1 MSFHKLMTRIIV
13 SVCMLLGLSV
23 ASHAQLTEGTIAVT
37 VKDSSGAAVP
47 NAKVTIKDLGT
58 GSEVEEVTDNIGY
71 ARVPHLAPGTY
82 QMRVSANGFKTMV
95 SDNIVVSVNVVN
107 SLTVVLQIGSV
118 TETIE
123 VNTNAPLVQTEEGRL
138 SSTLS
143 TREVTDLPL
152 NGRDVFQL
160 ITLEPGVTA
169 TNAPVVSN
177 VSSPTSST
185 TFDDGFIANGSTPRG
200 NNFILDGN
208 SNNNEWL
215 GGTPL
220 IFPSLDAV
228 QEVQVQTLN
237 FSAEYGRNDGAIV
250 NVVTKSGSNNF
261 HGSAFYSGRNTALN
275 ARNFFDFVSKTPLQQ
290 NQFGGSVGG
299 PVVKDKTFFFV
310 DYEGSR
316 LKDGAPALF
325 TTETPEFRNF
335 VIANLPNNFA
345 AQFYKDFPGP
355 ACLPGTEIS
364 TGSILPAIDG
374 PLAVGPPDPNL
385 PDQCIGSA
393 SQLEPNNADQFTA
406 RLDQHLGSRD
416 QFYGRWISTWANG
429 DVAREELGGA
439 NVRGFTSPQTG
450 FFADLSL
457 GWTHEFSSTTL
468 NDVRFAYSR
477 NNGDLGFGMAAGTQ
491 TAQTLKADGLTPE
504 QFGTLFFDEGVIPIG
519 GEIFQPRTFVFNTF
533 AVNDIFT
540 HIMGRHSLKA
550 GFEFRRV
557 QENSDYGLLANPFY
571 EFNSKFNFANDEPY
585 LISATVSREP
595 GATFGQFTDSPR
607 HYRWNQWAAFI
618 QDDWKV
624 TAHLTVNLGL
634 RYSIFGTPSEVNGL
648 QNNIILGAGDSLPAA
663 MTTATV
669 GRVKQLWS
677 TDLNDFAPR
686 IGIAW
691 DPFGHGTTAIRAGG
705 GIAYNEPFSNL
716 WSNGSRF
723 DPPNSAR
730 AVDDPVF
737 FHGTSVNYTF
747 PFQPSPDFAGPS
759 LPNGGLQGLDPNFPL
774 NINLYGTD
782 PNLRSAYAE
791 QWFFGIQHQFFRDY
805 GFTINYVGTHG
816 VGNYTREDYNRF
828 DGDIC
833 MVAFSNCDFT
843 INRLNP
849 GWNNEFY
856 TSNEGN
862 SIYHGMNVQLRKNY
876 SHGFLW
882 TINYT
887 YGKVLDNVT
896 EGNLGDYFNV
906 NTYSALYTGVADIE
920 RPKLDRG
927 PSEFDVRH
935 RLTLAAVWDLPSPK
949 EGVMKQVLGG
959 WKLNPLVALQ
969 SGRPFDV
976 DCGLAW
982 FQGCDF
988 NMDGIQY
995 DRPNAPANL
1004 KTSGFNNQQFV
1015 SGVFGS
1021 PLLTFSGPGPTRM
1034 SQAISVFCPNG
1045 IVPFYDDTPCVPVA
1059 QDGTL
1064 SRNAFRG
1071 PGYASV
1077 DLGVFKDFPI
1087 REALKVQ
1094 FRAEFF
1100 NLFNRVNLFN
1110 PIGDMGSPQ
1119 FGQSAAA
1126 FPARE
1131 IQLGLRIVF

>member
-1 MSFHKLMTRIIV
+1 MSYRNLIV
-13 SVCMLLGLSV
+13 KFVLSMCLLLGLS
-23 ASHAQLTEGTIAVT
+23 AALSAQLTEGTIAVT

-47 NAKVTIKDLGT
+47 SATVKLTDLGT

-71 ARVPHLAPGTY
+71 ARIPHLAPGTY
-82 QMRVSANGFKTMV
+82 RMNVNAKGFKSLV
-95 SDNIVVSVNVVN
+95 SDNLVVSVNVVN

-138 SSTLS
+138 ANTLT

-152 NGRDVFQL
+152 NGRDVYQL

-220 IFPSLDAV
+220 IFPSLDAI

-250 NVVTKSGSNNF
+250 NVITKSGTNKF
-261 HGSAFYSGRNTALN
+261 HGDAFYTGRNTALN

-290 NQFGGSVGG
+290 NQFGASIGG
-299 PVVKDKTFFFV
+299 PIIKDKTFFFAN
-310 DYEGSR
+310 YEGSR

-325 TTETPEFRNF
+325 TAETPEFRNF
-335 VIANLPNNFA
+335 VIANFPNNFA
-345 AQFYKDFPGP
+345 AQFYKDFPAP
-355 ACLPGTEIS
+355 PCLPGTEIS
-364 TGSILPAIDG
+364 TGSILPVGDG
-374 PLAVGPPDPNL
+374 PLAVGPPDPNV
-385 PDQCIGSA
+385 PDQCTAAA
-393 SQLEPNNADQFTA
+393 SQLEPNNADQYTI
-406 RLDQHLGSRD
+406 RIDQHLTSRD
-416 QFYGRWISTWANG
+416 QLYGRWIATSANG
-429 DVAREELGGA
+429 DVGREELSGG
-439 NVRGFTSPQTG
+439 NIRGFTSPQTG

-457 GWTHEFSSTTL
+457 GYTHEFSSTTL
-468 NDVRFAYSR
+468 NDLRFAYSR
-477 NNGDLGFGMAAGTQ
+477 NNSNLGFGMNPGTI
-491 TAQTLKADGLTPE
+491 TAQTLKADGLSLE
-504 QFGTLFFDEGVIPIG
+504 DFGTLFFDDGPVNIG
-519 GEIFQPRTFVFNTF
+519 GEIFQPRHFVFNTF
-533 AVNDIFT
+533 AANDILT
-540 HIMGRHSLKA
+540 HIAGRHSLKF
-550 GFEFRRV
+550 GFEVRRV

-571 EFNSKFNFANDEPY
+571 EFNSKFNFANDDPY

-595 GATFGQFTDSPR
+595 GPTFGDFTDSPR
-607 HYRWNQWAAFI
+607 HFRWTQWAAFV
-618 QDDWKV
+618 QDDWKI
-624 TAHLTVNLGL
+624 TSRLTVNLGL

-648 QNNIILGAGDSLPAA
+648 QNNIILGQGDSLPAA

-669 GRVKQLWS
+669 GRVKQLWA
-677 TDLNDFAPR
+677 TNKHDFAPR
-686 IGIAW
+686 VGIAW
-691 DPFGHGTTAIRAGG
+691 DPFGHGTTAIRAGF

-730 AVDDPVF
+730 AVEDPVF
-737 FHGTSVNYTF
+737 GFGTNINYTF
-747 PFQPSPDFAGPS
+747 PFQPSPDFQGPA
-759 LPNGGLQGLDPNFPL
+759 LANGGIQGL

-782 PNLRSAYAE
+782 PKLKSAYAE

-828 DGDIC
+828 DGDVC
-833 MVAFSNCDFT
+833 QDPATNCDFT

-849 GWNNEFY
+849 GWNNEYY

-876 SHGFLW
+876 SHGFMW

-906 NTYSALYTGVADIE
+906 NAYSALYTGVADISKP
-920 RPKLDRG
+920 RLDRG

-935 RLTLAAVWDLPSPK
+935 RFTLSGVWDVPGPK
-949 EGVMKQVLGG
+949 EGVLKQVLGG
-959 WKLNPLVALQ
+959 WKVNPLLALQ

-995 DRPNAPANL
+995 DRPDAPANL

-1021 PLLTFSGPGPTRM
+1021 P
-1034 SQAISVFCPNG
+1034 SQVRTAISLASPAINVFCPGG
-1045 IVPFYDDTPCVPVA
+1045 IVPFFDGTPCVPVA

-1077 DLGVFKDFPI
+1077 DLGVFKDI
-1087 REALKVQ
+1087 SVYESLKLQ
-1094 FRAEFF
+1094 FRFEAF
-1100 NLFNRVNLFN
+1100 NLFNRVNLYN
-1110 PIGDMGSPQ
+1110 PIGDLGSPQ
-1119 FGQSAAA
+1119 FGQSPAA

-1131 IQLGLRIVF
+1131 IQLGLKVIF

>member
-1 MSFHKLMTRIIV
+1 MSYLKPFTKIALSLFI
-13 SVCMLLGLSV
+13 LLGMGAALS
-23 ASHAQLTEGTIAVT
+23 AQLTEGTIAVT

-47 NAKVTIKDLGT
+47 QAKVTIKDPAT
-58 GSEVEEVTDNIGY
+58 GREMSEITDDIGY
-71 ARVPHLAPGTY
+71 ARVPHLAPGNY
-82 QMRVSANGFKTMV
+82 QIRVEAKGFKTV
-95 SDNIVVSVNVVN
+95 ASENLVVSVNVVN
-107 SLTVVLQIGSV
+107 SLTVELQIGSV
-118 TETIE
+118 SETIE

-138 SSTLS
+138 ANTLS

-169 TNAPVVSN
+169 TKAPVVSN

-250 NVVTKSGSNNF
+250 NVITKGGTNNF
-261 HGSAFYSGRNTALN
+261 HGDAFYSGRNTALN
-275 ARNFFDFVSKTPLQQ
+275 ARNFFDQVSKTPLQQ
-290 NQFGGSVGG
+290 NQFGGSLGG
-299 PVVKDKTFFFV
+299 PVFKDKTFFFIN
-310 DYEGSR
+310 YEGSR
-316 LKDGAPALF
+316 LKDGAPALV

-335 VIANLPNNFA
+335 VIANLPTNFSA
-345 AQFYKDFPGP
+345 IFYQDFPGP

-364 TGSILPAIDG
+364 TGSILPKSDG
-374 PLAVGPPDPNL
+374 PLAVGPPDPNV
-385 PDQCIGSA
+385 PDQCIGAA
-393 SQLEPNNADQFTA
+393 SQLEPNQADQYTV
-406 RLDQHLGSRD
+406 RLDQRFGSRD
-416 QFYGRWISTWANG
+416 QIYGRWVATLASG

-439 NVRGFTSPQTG
+439 NIRGFTSPQTG

-457 GWTHEFSSTTL
+457 GYTHEFSSGTL
-468 NDVRFAYSR
+468 NDLRFAYSR
-477 NNGDLGFGMAAGTQ
+477 NDGDLSFGMPPDSQSAALLQAAGLSTD
-491 TAQTLKADGLTPE
+491 K
-504 QFGTLFFDEGVIPIG
+504 FGTLFFDDGPLQMG

-540 HIMGRHSLKA
+540 HLVGRHTLKA

-557 QENSDYGLLANPFY
+557 QENSNYSLLSNPFY
-571 EFNSKFNFANDEPY
+571 EFNSKFNFANDDPY
-585 LISATVSREP
+585 LVSATVSRAND
-595 GATFGQFTDSPR
+595 ATFGNFTDSPR
-607 HYRWNQWAAFI
+607 HFRWSQWAAFI
-618 QDDWKV
+618 QDDWKI
-624 TAHLTVNLGL
+624 TSRLTVNLGL
-634 RYSIFGTPSEVNGL
+634 RYSIFGTPSEIHGL
-648 QNNIILGAGDSLPAA
+648 QNNIILGPGNSLPEA

-669 GRVKQLWS
+669 GRVKELWS
-677 TDLNDFAPR
+677 TDKNDFAPR

-691 DPFGHGTTAIRAGG
+691 DPFGHGTTAIRAGA

-737 FHGTSVNYTF
+737 GHGTTINYTF
-747 PFQPSPDFAGPS
+747 PFQPSVDFAGPG
-759 LPNGGLQGLDPNFPL
+759 LPNGGIGGIDPAAPL
-774 NINLYGTD
+774 VINLYGTD
-782 PNLRSAYAE
+782 PKLRSAYAE
-791 QWFFGIQHQFFRDY
+791 QWFFGVQHQFFRDY

-833 MVAFSNCDFT
+833 QVAFSDCDFAIT
-843 INRLNP
+843 RLNP

-862 SIYHGMNVQLRKNY
+862 SIYHGLNVQLRKNY

-882 TINYT
+882 TANYT

-906 NTYSALYTGVADIE
+906 NGYAALYTGVSDISKP
-920 RPKLDRG
+920 RLDRG

-935 RLTLAAVWDLPSPK
+935 RFTLAGVWDLPGPK
-949 EGVMKQVLGG
+949 EGVLKQVLGG
-959 WKLNPLVALQ
+959 WKINPLLALQ

-1015 SGVFGS
+1015 SGVFGN
-1021 PLLTFSGPGPTRM
+1021 PTLTFSGIGPTR
-1034 SQAISVFCPNG
+1034 SSTAISVFCPNG
-1045 IVPFYDDTPCVPVA
+1045 IVPFFDDTPCVPVP

-1077 DLGVFKDFPI
+1077 DLGVFKDFAI
-1087 REALKVQ
+1087 RESLKVQ
-1094 FRAEFF
+1094 FRAEAF

-1119 FGQSAAA
+1119 FGQSTAA

-1131 IQLGLRIVF
+1131 IQLGLKILF

>member
-1 MSFHKLMTRIIV
+1 MSYRKLMTRIIV
-13 SVCMLLGLSV
+13 SVFMLLGLSV
-23 ASHAQLTEGTIAVT
+23 TLHAQLTEGTIAVT
-37 VKDSSGAAVP
+37 VKDASGAAVP

-95 SDNIVVSVNVVN
+95 SDNLVVSVNVVN
-107 SLTVVLQIGSV
+107 SLTVALQIGSV

-138 SSTLS
+138 ANTLS

-160 ITLEPGVTA
+160 VTLEPGVTA

-250 NVVTKSGSNNF
+250 NVITRSGTNNF
-261 HGSAFYSGRNTALN
+261 HGDAFYSGRNTALN
-275 ARNFFDFVSKTPLQQ
+275 ARNFFDAVSKTPLQQ

-299 PVVKDKTFFFV
+299 PIFKDKTFFFV

-316 LKDGAPALF
+316 LKDGAPALV
-325 TTETPEFRNF
+325 TTETPEFRAS
-335 VIANLPNNFA
+335 VIANFPTSLA
-345 AQFYKDFPGP
+345 AQFYQDFPGP

-364 TGSILPAIDG
+364 TGSVAPKIDG

-385 PDQCIGSA
+385 PDQCVGAA
-393 SQLEPNNADQFTA
+393 SQLEPNQADQYTI
-406 RLDQHLGSRD
+406 RVDQHLGSRD
-416 QFYGRWISTWANG
+416 QFYGRWIATSASG
-429 DVAREELGGA
+429 DVAREELSGA
-439 NVRGFTSPQTG
+439 NIRGFTSPQTG

-457 GWTHEFSSTTL
+457 GYTHEFSSSTL
-468 NDVRFAYSR
+468 NDFRFAFSR
-477 NNGDLGFGMAAGTQ
+477 NDGDLGFGMSPNTQ
-491 TAQTLKADGLTPE
+491 TAATLKAAGLSLE
-504 QFGTLFFDEGVIPIG
+504 KFGTLFFDDGVIPMG
-519 GEIFQPRTFVFNTF
+519 GEIFQPRHFVFNTF
-533 AVNDIFT
+533 AVNDILT
-540 HIMGRHSLKA
+540 HIAGRHSLKF

-571 EFNSKFNFANDEPY
+571 EFNSKFNFANDDPY
-585 LISATVSREP
+585 LISATISRASD
-595 GATFGQFTDSPR
+595 ATFGQFTDSPR
-607 HYRWNQWAAFI
+607 HFRWSQWAAFL
-618 QDDWKV
+618 QDDWKI
-624 TAHLTVNLGL
+624 TSRLTVNLGL
-634 RYSIFGTPSEVNGL
+634 RYSIFGSPSEVHGL
-648 QNNIILGAGDSLPAA
+648 QNNIILGPGSSLPEA

-669 GRVKQLWS
+669 GRVSQLWK
-677 TDLNDFAPR
+677 TDKDDFAPR

-691 DPFGHGTTAIRAGG
+691 DPFGKGTTAIRAGA

-730 AVDDPVF
+730 VVEDPVF
-737 FHGTSVNYTF
+737 GFGTNINYTF
-747 PFQPSPDFAGPS
+747 PFQPSPDFQAPARA
-759 LPNGGLQGLDPNFPL
+759 NGGIQGL

-828 DGDIC
+828 DGDVC
-833 MVAFSNCDFT
+833 SPTACDFT

-849 GWNNEFY
+849 GWNNEYY

-862 SIYHGMNVQLRKNY
+862 SIYHGMNVSLRKNY
-876 SHGFLW
+876 SHGFMW
-882 TINYT
+882 TANYT

-906 NTYSALYTGVADIE
+906 NAYSALYTGVADISK
-920 RPKLDRG
+920 PQLDRG

-935 RLTLAAVWDLPSPK
+935 RFTLAGVWDLPSPK
-949 EGVMKQVLGG
+949 EGVMKQVFGG
-959 WKLNPLVALQ
+959 WKLNPLLALQ

-988 NMDGIQY
+988 NMDGIPY

-1021 PLLTFSGPGPTRM
+1021 PSLTFSGPGPTRM
-1034 SQAISVFCPNG
+1034 SQALSVFCPNG
-1045 IVPFYDDTPCVPVA
+1045 IVPFFDGTPCVPVA

-1071 PGYASV
+1071 PKYASM
-1077 DLGVFKDFPI
+1077 DLGVFKDFSI
-1087 REALKVQ
+1087 RESLKVQ
-1094 FRAEFF
+1094 FRAEAF
-1100 NLFNRVNLFN
+1100 NLFNRVNLYN

-1119 FGQSAAA
+1119 FGQSTAA

-1131 IQLGLRIVF
+1131 IQLGLKVLF

>member
-1 MSFHKLMTRIIV
+1 MSYHKLIIKIAL
-13 SVCMLLGLSV
+13 SLCILLALGVALS
-23 ASHAQLTEGTIAVT
+23 AQLTEGTIAVT
-37 VKDSSGAAVP
+37 VKDPSGAAVP
-47 NAKVTIKDLGT
+47 KATVKVKGIGT
-58 GSEVEEVTDNIGY
+58 GTEVQEVTDDIGY
-71 ARVPHLAPGTY
+71 ARVLHLAPGTY
-82 QMRVSANGFKTMV
+82 QMQISAQGFKTTV
-95 SDNIVVSVNVVN
+95 SDNLIVSVNVV
-107 SLTVVLQIGSV
+107 SSVTVLLQVGSV
-118 TETIE
+118 SETVE
-123 VNTNAPLVQTEEGRL
+123 VNTAAPLVQTEEGRL
-138 SSTLS
+138 ANTLS

-200 NNFILDGN
+200 NNFILDCN

-220 IFPSLDAV
+220 IFPSLDAI

-237 FSAEYGRNDGAIV
+237 FSAEYGRNNGAII
-250 NVVTKSGSNNF
+250 NVITKSGTNNF
-261 HGSAFYSGRNTALN
+261 HGDLFYSGRNTALN
-275 ARNFFDFVSKTPLQQ
+275 ARNFFDQVSKTPLQQ
-290 NQFGGSVGG
+290 NQFGGSLGG
-299 PVVKDKTFFFV
+299 PIIKDKTFFFV
-310 DYEGSR
+310 NYEGSR
-316 LKDGAPALF
+316 LKDGAPALV
-325 TTETPEFRNF
+325 TTETPEFRNE
-335 VIANLPNNFA
+335 VITTLPNSFA
-345 AQFYKDFPGP
+345 AIFYKDFPGP
-355 ACLPGTEIS
+355 ACLPGSEIS
-364 TGSILPAIDG
+364 TGSIPDPIDG
-374 PLAVGPPDPNL
+374 PLAVGPPDPIV
-385 PDQCIGSA
+385 PDQCTGVA
-393 SQLEPNNADQFTA
+393 SQLQPNQADQYTI
-406 RLDQHLGSRD
+406 RLDQRFGSRD
-416 QFYGRWISTWANG
+416 QIYVRWVATSSSG
-429 DVAREELGGA
+429 DVGRQELSGA
-439 NVRGFTSPQTG
+439 NIRGFTAPQTG

-457 GWTHEFSSTTL
+457 GWTHEFSPSTL
-468 NDVRFAYSR
+468 NDVRFAFSR
-477 NNGDLGFGMAAGTQ
+477 NDSHLGFGMPAGSQ
-491 TAQTLKADGLTPE
+491 TASILKADGLTPE
-504 QFGTLFFDEGVIPIG
+504 NFGTLFFDEGVLPMG
-519 GEIFQPRTFVFNTF
+519 GEIFNPRQFVFNTF
-533 AVNDIFT
+533 AVNDILT
-540 HIMGRHSLKA
+540 HIAGRHSLKF
-550 GFEFRRV
+550 GFEVRRI
-557 QENSDYGLLANPFY
+557 QENSDYDLLTNPFY
-571 EFNSKFNFANDEPY
+571 EFNSKFNFANDQPY
-585 LISATVSREP
+585 LVSATIDR
-595 GATFGQFTDSPR
+595 ANDANFGNFTDSPR
-607 HYRWNQWAAFI
+607 HFRWTQWAAFV

-624 TAHLTVNLGL
+624 TSRLTVNLGL
-634 RYSIFGTPSEVNGL
+634 RYSIFGTPTETNGL
-648 QNNIILGAGDSLPAA
+648 LNNIVLGSGNSLPDA

-669 GRVKQLWS
+669 GRVKQLWK

-691 DPFGHGTTAIRAGG
+691 DPTGHGTTAIRAGA

-730 AVDDPVF
+730 VVEDPVF
-737 FHGTSVNYTF
+737 GFGTNLNYTF
-747 PFQPSPDFAGPS
+747 PFQPSPDFQAPAR
-759 LPNGGLQGLDPNFPL
+759 PNGGIQGL

-782 PNLRSAYAE
+782 PNLRSSYAE

-833 MVAFSNCDFT
+833 NATTCDFT
-843 INRLNP
+843 IDRLNP

-862 SIYHGMNVQLRKNY
+862 SIYHGMNVQLRKNFT
-876 SHGFLW
+876 HGFMW
-882 TINYT
+882 TANYT
-887 YGKVLDNVT
+887 FGKVLDNVT

-906 NTYSALYTGVADIE
+906 NGYAALYTGVADISK
-920 RPKLDRG
+920 PQLDRG

-935 RLTLAAVWDLPSPK
+935 RFTLSGVWDLPSPAR
-949 EGVMKQVLGG
+949 GAMKQVFGG
-959 WKLNPLVALQ
+959 WKLNPLLSLQ

-995 DRPNAPANL
+995 DRPDAPANL

-1021 PLLTFSGPGPTRM
+1021 PSQVRTATTLS
-1034 SQAISVFCPNG
+1034 SQAINIFCPTTG
-1045 IVPFYDDTPCVPVA
+1045 ITPFFDGAPCVPVA

-1071 PGYASV
+1071 PGYASF
-1077 DLGVFKDFPI
+1077 DLGLFKDI
-1087 REALKVQ
+1087 AIHESLKIQ
-1094 FRAEFF
+1094 FRAEAF
-1100 NLFNRVNLFN
+1100 NLFNRVNLYN

-1119 FGQSAAA
+1119 FGQSTAA

-1131 IQLGLRIVF
+1131 FQLGLKALF